1 MHSEAAG
8 YEISLQG
15 HLDERWATR
24 FDGMRVKNTFDQ
36 QGFPITVLSGIIADQ
51 AALHGVIAKIR
62 DLGIPVISISRIGS
76 NPRKEN
82 NHDDAGHSR
91 ERKAR

>member
-1 MHSEAAG
+1 MHSEAAR

-24 FDGMRVKNTFDQ
+24 FEGMRVKNSLDQ
-36 QGFPITVLSGIIADQ
+36 QGFPITVLSGMISDQ

-62 DLGIPVISISRIGS
+62 DIGIPVISVSRAGS
-76 NPRKEN
+76 K
-82 NHDDAGHSR
+82 
-91 ERKAR
+91 